1 MSSARLYEW
10 MNEQPEQS
18 SENLDHFPPILK
30 SFQWLPTALKMK
42 STLCTMADE
51 ACLCWPSPAA
61 SHTFPS
67 STLMELWAV
76 WPRSTIL
83 KATNPFMSPALCC
96 WYFLGP
102 EYASLGDSTSSLKS
116 QANERL
122 SQAALSK
129 RLPPSPP
136 AFLSVYFLCTT
147 HH

>member
-1 MSSARLYEW
+1 MNSARLYEW
-10 MNEQPEQS
+10 MNEQPERS

-30 SFQWLPTALKMK
+30 SYQWLHIALKMK

-61 SHTFPS
+61 SQTFPS

-76 WPRSTIL
+76 WSPFTIL
-83 KATNPFMSPALCC
+83 KATNTFMSPVLCC
-96 WYFLGP
+96 CYFLGP
-102 EYASLGDSTSSLKS
+102 EYTSLGDSTSSLKS
-116 QANERL
+116 QASERL
-122 SQAALSK
+122 SLAALSK

-136 AFLSVYFLCTT
+136 AFLSVYFLCIT